1 MNMKRVHEDTPLKD
15 GYIYFDHAGGS
26 ICPRQVIEPMCQFVD
41 KMNRTG
47 PIEPRFYQECQ
58 ETVKETKQEVA
69 DFIGAKT
76 GDEIAFTKNGSE
88 AMNIIINGIAWKAG
102 DEVIVSSLETT
113 PGFVPLLRL
122 VKTEGVKVKVARSN
136 SRGIVDIKGIEKSIT
151 HKTRLISLIHLSNAI
166 GTLQPVEDI
175 GKMCRKHDILFLVNA
190 SQSIGQVSIDV
201 GKLGCDF
208 LIAPCRKWLR
218 GPTGLGFLYC
228 RSKLIGELEP
238 SFIGWNSATW
248 LPEEENYYYPNTA
261 ERFEAGE
268 HNYPAIIALR
278 SAISYVGEV
287 GGIDEIRDRVKELMS
302 YLIEG
307 LKKVEG
313 IKIYGTLDA
322 GLRGGIVSFNIES
335 IKSQVVGSLM
345 SRNSIILEVGDFA
358 APLALKTFGICACV
372 RACVHYFNTYDEID
386 KFISVLEKR

>member
-1 MNMKRVHEDTPLKD
+1 MNMNKIHKDTPLRE
-15 GYIYFDHAGGS
+15 GYIYLDHAGGS
-26 ICPRQVIEPMCQFVD
+26 ICPRQVIELMYQLID

-58 ETVKETKQEVA
+58 AIVKETKQEMA
-69 DFIGAKT
+69 DFVGAQT

-88 AMNIIINGIAWKAG
+88 AINIIINGIPWGAG

-122 VKTEGVKVKVARSN
+122 AKTKGVKVKVARSN
-136 SRGIVDIKGIEKSIT
+136 GRGIVETKEIEKLIT
-151 HKTRLISLIHLSNAI
+151 HKTRLISLIHLSNVV

-175 GKMCRKHDILFLVNA
+175 GKVCRKHDILFLVNA
-190 SQSIGQVSIDV
+190 SQSIGQVPVDV
-201 GKLGCDF
+201 GKIGCNF

-218 GPTGLGFLYC
+218 GATGLGFLYC
-228 RSKLIGELEP
+228 GSKLIGELEP

-248 LPEEENYYYPNTA
+248 LTEEEDYYYTDTA

-278 SAISYVGEV
+278 SAINYAREV
-287 GGIDEIRDRVKELMS
+287 GGINEIRDRVKELMD

-307 LKKVEG
+307 LKKVKG
-313 IKIYGTLDA
+313 INIYGSLDA
-322 GLRGGIVSFNIES
+322 GLRGGIVAFNLEHM
-335 IKSQVVGSLM
+335 KPQAVGSLM
-345 SRNSIILEVGDFA
+345 LRNGIILEVGDFA
-358 APLALKTFGICACV
+358 APLALKTFGMNACV
-372 RACVHYFNTYDEID
+372 RACVHYLNTYHEID
-386 KFISVLEKR
+386 KFIRVLNKG